1 VGSGVGSAVA
11 DGVELAAVAQG
22 DLAGLVDAVVSGE
35 IGGGMEE
42 AAADYVA
49 GMSKPVVAF
58 IAGRSAPPETRMGHA
73 GAIVT
78 GDKSTG
84 RSKVAALTSAGA
96 TVVDV
101 PSQVGEALRASG
113 VGGGEVSRQYRDT
126 QRRVTNVSSS
136 ATACPAGPA
145 RSRTQERE

>member
-1 VGSGVGSAVA
+1 VVGSAVRHLARGSGWSSGSLVALGWVEGEFAEEFAGGGVDDADVEILDQNGDAGSGVGSADA

-58 IAGRSAPPETRMGHA
+58 IAGRSAPEKRFGHPE
-73 GAIVT
+73 
-78 GDKSTG
+78 
-84 RSKVAALTSAGA
+84 SA
-96 TVVDV
+96 
-101 PSQVGEALRASG
+101 
-113 VGGGEVSRQYRDT
+113 GEVSRHT
-126 QRRVTNVSSS
+126 GTLNAASP
-136 ATACPAGPA
+136 T
-145 RSRTQERE
+145 